1 MSRTFSPQ
9 LAIAASASVLAMAAF
24 ALIGPVPS
32 LSESLGGLP
41 VAPVLAQGMDL
52 PAVGQILP
60 ALR

>member
-32 LSESLGGLP
+32 LTESLGGAPLVP
-41 VAPVLAQGMDL
+41 VIAQGADL
-52 PAVGQILP
+52 PTVGQILP
-60 ALR
+60 PLR